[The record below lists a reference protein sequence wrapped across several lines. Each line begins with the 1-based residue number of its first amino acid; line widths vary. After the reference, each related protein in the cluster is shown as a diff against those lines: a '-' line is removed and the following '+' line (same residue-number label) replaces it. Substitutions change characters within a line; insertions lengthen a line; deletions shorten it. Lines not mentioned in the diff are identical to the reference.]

1 MTDLLNINNLQ
12 IDFEI
17 PRGVVHAVM
26 DFSFS
31 VRPGTVVALV
41 GESGSGKSV
50 TAQAIMGLL
59 PAKARIAGGE
69 ILFYEPNYWGEPIDL
84 AKLNPESEEMRTLR
98 GGYISM
104 IFQDAMASFSHLH
117 TIGDQVSEALFLH
130 RDVSR
135 KEGLEHTERMLSL
148 VGFPNPADAMGL
160 YPFELSG
167 GLRQRAM
174 IAMALVCRP
183 SLVIADEST
192 TALDVSVQAQ
202 ILKLIKDLR
211 EELGLAVLLI
221 THDLGVVANLADEV
235 VVVHQGKIMESG
247 TIDDIFSDSRHP
259 YLKALFSAVPQFGMK
274 QTQRLVPV
282 SDIDYELG
290 PLISDREEWPEEAND
305 DLPML
310 EVKNVCK
317 SFSTRKGSFFG
328 TGKQTVVEAVKDVS
342 FSIKRGECFGL
353 IGESGSGKS
362 SVSKCIMRAYSPDS
376 GLILFND
383 HGNIVDLAALREKD
397 LYPYR
402 PKIQMVFQE
411 PFSSLNPRMTVFD
424 VIREP
429 LVIHKVGDAT
439 SQREIVMELM
449 RAVGLDPRFLNR
461 YPHSF
466 SGGQAQ
472 RIGIARALALKPDL
486 IVFDEP
492 VSALDV
498 SIQAQVLNLMRDLQ
512 EELKLTYLF
521 ITHNLAVVDYV
532 ADNIAVM
539 CQGRLVEMAP
549 RESLFKSPIHPY
561 TRALMAAVPF
571 ADLHHPLDFEALMD
585 GRMSDPAAWPG
596 PFAVGPSTSQGT
608 SLDFIEVDNEHFV
621 LASPGFS
628 GEQVLRSVS

>member
-135 KEGLEHTERMLSL
+135 KEGLEHTERILSL

-290 PLISDREEWPEEAND
+290 PLISDREEWPEEANN

-328 TGKQTVVEAVKDVS
+328 TGKQTIVEAVKDVS

-402 PKIQMVFQE
+402 PKIQMVF
-411 PFSSLNPRMTVFD
+411 
-424 VIREP
+424 
-429 LVIHKVGDAT
+429 
-439 SQREIVMELM
+439 
-449 RAVGLDPRFLNR
+449 
-461 YPHSF
+461 
-466 SGGQAQ
+466 
-472 RIGIARALALKPDL
+472 LA
-486 IVFDEP
+486 E
-492 VSALDV
+492 
-498 SIQAQVLNLMRDLQ
+498 
-512 EELKLTYLF
+512 
-521 ITHNLAVVDYV
+521 
-532 ADNIAVM
+532 
-539 CQGRLVEMAP
+539 
-549 RESLFKSPIHPY
+549 
-561 TRALMAAVPF
+561 
-571 ADLHHPLDFEALMD
+571 
-585 GRMSDPAAWPG
+585 
-596 PFAVGPSTSQGT
+596 
-608 SLDFIEVDNEHFV
+608 
-621 LASPGFS
+621 
-628 GEQVLRSVS
+628 RSVKNSS